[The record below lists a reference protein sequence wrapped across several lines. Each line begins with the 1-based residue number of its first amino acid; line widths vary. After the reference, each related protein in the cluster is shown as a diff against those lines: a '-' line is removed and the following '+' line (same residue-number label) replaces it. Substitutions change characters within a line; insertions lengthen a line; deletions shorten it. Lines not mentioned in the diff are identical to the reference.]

1 MKTFRFK
8 KLLQNGAWL
17 NNTEVTVDNS
27 GIITSINK
35 TDKTT
40 NCFGYAIPGFQN
52 AHSHAFQYAMAG
64 IAENHNTK
72 NTQDDFWSWRTAMYK
87 LALSIN
93 PKELEVIATMLYS
106 EMLRH
111 GYTSVAEF
119 HYLHHDKDGNKYNNL
134 AQMSESLICAAKN
147 TGINIT
153 LIPIFY
159 QMGGF
164 GKKPYE
170 NQKRFINKTINDYL
184 KLLDA
189 AKKTCNLYNNANIAI
204 GVHSLRA
211 VESSD
216 IIKLSTLNNDKL
228 PFHIHISE
236 QKKEIED
243 CLDFLGQRPI
253 SWFSENINLNDN
265 YHLVHATHL
274 NNKEILNISKSKA
287 NIVICP
293 STEGNLGDGIFP
305 FKQFSSLNWSIGTDS
320 HISLN
325 PMEEIRILDYG
336 QRLTSHN
343 RNTFGSEKNGN
354 SGLSALLSITKAGR
368 KAMGNNSSDFFKV
381 GQPLNALVI
390 NDKHPLIST
399 TNNNNLLNTIIYCSD
414 VSMYEGTIAN
424 GTWRVKNGL
433 IKNQKIYSNFNEVI
447 NNLKN
452 R

>member
-8 KLLQNGAWL
+8 KLLQNTSWL
-17 NNTEVTVDNS
+17 NNIEITVDET
-27 GIITSINK
+27 GIITSINELAN
-35 TDKTT
+35 TT
-40 NCFGYAIPGFQN
+40 NCIGYAIPGLQN

-72 NTQDDFWSWRTAMYK
+72 NTQDDFWSWRAAMYK

-93 PKELEVIATMLYS
+93 PDELEIIATMLYS
-106 EMLRH
+106 EMLRN

-119 HYLHHDKDGNKYNNL
+119 HYLHNDKDGNKYNNL
-134 AQMSESLICAAKN
+134 AQMSESLINAAKN

-164 GKKPYE
+164 GQKPYE

-184 KLLDA
+184 KLLDST
-189 AKKTCNLYNNANIAI
+189 KKTCNLYNNANLAL

-216 IIKLSTLNNDKL
+216 IIELSKINKDKL
-228 PFHIHISE
+228 PFHLHISE

-243 CLDFLGQRPI
+243 SINFLGQRPV
-253 SWFSENINLNDN
+253 SWLSENINLNDN

-274 NNKEILNISKSKA
+274 DDREIINISKSKA

-305 FKQFSSLNWSIGTDS
+305 FKKFSSLNWSIGTDS

-343 RNTFGSEKNGN
+343 RNTFATKKNGN
-354 SGLSALLSITKAGR
+354 SGLSALNSITKAGR
-368 KAMGNNSSDFFKV
+368 KAMGNNNSDFFKI
-381 GQPLNALVI
+381 GQALNALVI
-390 NDKHPLIST
+390 SDKHPLIST
-399 TNNNNLLNTIIYCSD
+399 TNNNNLLNTIIYSSD

-424 GTWRVKNGL
+424 GSWRVKNGL
-433 IKNQKIYSNFNEVI
+433 IQDQKIYSIFNKVI
-447 NNLKN
+447 SKLKN